1 MKTKHRD
8 TSLPAKSK
16 TEYFSFG
23 HKVVSVA
30 LAAVLMGFG
39 WPAVNPA
46 DIYAESDAPETAQ
59 SADDSSKADEA
70 KKEEAKKAAEEKAAK
85 EEAAKKAAEEKA
97 AKEKAQAEQQA
108 KQKAQE
114 KAAAEAKSDSEA
126 KAKEATEYTVSL
138 KLGNASIKIAG
149 SPQRLSAPASKVT
162 VPAKKDFKFTVDPD
176 NGCELSKVVAT
187 IAGSSKVLSAD
198 ASGVYCV
205 SASKLPNKVSLKLVT
220 KKKDQTKTAADV
232 TPVENAGNNTATD
245 ANQGANTDN
254 ADKADSSDNKADSSD
269 SDKSDK
275 SDKDDESDSTDKAEG
290 SDGSGSDAS
299 GDDQN
304 AGASTDAD
312 NASNNV
318 GDDTQANDQQGG
330 ILDLIAGALL
340 GDDASTAEENI
351 APAATGSVTISGADK
366 VAQFSTITLKAT
378 VSPSGTKG
386 TYKWSSSNDN
396 ILTVD
401 DNGKVTGVLRGSAT
415 VTVKFTAK
423 DGSVFTDSKDI
434 EVSASAS
441 TGSNALFY
449 YLNNP
454 DANLDGTANTGS
466 WKKMGTGKVNL
477 DGISSF
483 PADDGKTKIYDR
495 VGDRV
500 VSWPDGSKGSTY
512 SVKRGSSD
520 WTNIFNQYKSEIEKQ
535 LPGVTVTQDDVESIT
550 IVPYKLTNN
559 NDGKHVDCR
568 VVVKCKNLFTAKYFV
583 NDPSK
588 GDQGF
593 IEVAGKITYR
603 SGDTTKPADFNL
615 NYPATKTVGGVEYTF
630 SGWYTDEALTH
641 KASFPYTMNG
651 NVNFYAKYVAG
662 YQVNYDLA
670 GGAWSNSDSL
680 MYKAEAGT
688 SQVVRSEP
696 TREGYDFTGWTV
708 EGLTGTTTIASGQTF
723 VMPANNVTLT
733 ANWKKKEAPLTV
745 HYYWNGTT
753 NQVKADKTT
762 KAELDQAV
770 TETPASVEGYTPVST
785 DAQSVTIKAEGNE
798 ITFYYYKNVELVA
811 NSDTATYDG
820 TEKQVSGFTG
830 APEGAD
836 FGAISVGAKGTNAG
850 TYAAE
855 FPDGTKGQVDGTEKY
870 IVSKAANGKLVI
882 TPVADEVVVTIKGH

>member
-1 MKTKHRD
+1 M
-8 TSLPAKSK
+8 
-16 TEYFSFG
+16 
-23 HKVVSVA
+23 
-30 LAAVLMGFG
+30 
-39 WPAVNPA
+39 
-46 DIYAESDAPETAQ
+46 
-59 SADDSSKADEA
+59 
-70 KKEEAKKAAEEKAAK
+70 
-85 EEAAKKAAEEKA
+85 
-97 AKEKAQAEQQA
+97 
-108 KQKAQE
+108 
-114 KAAAEAKSDSEA
+114 
-126 KAKEATEYTVSL
+126 
-138 KLGNASIKIAG
+138 
-149 SPQRLSAPASKVT
+149 
-162 VPAKKDFKFTVDPD
+162 
-176 NGCELSKVVAT
+176 
-187 IAGSSKVLSAD
+187 
-198 ASGVYCV
+198 
-205 SASKLPNKVSLKLVT
+205 
-220 KKKDQTKTAADV
+220 
-232 TPVENAGNNTATD
+232 
-245 ANQGANTDN
+245 
-254 ADKADSSDNKADSSD
+254 
-269 SDKSDK
+269 
-275 SDKDDESDSTDKAEG
+275 
-290 SDGSGSDAS
+290 
-299 GDDQN
+299 
-304 AGASTDAD
+304 
-312 NASNNV
+312 
-318 GDDTQANDQQGG
+318 
-330 ILDLIAGALL
+330 
-340 GDDASTAEENI
+340 
-351 APAATGSVTISGADK
+351 
-366 VAQFSTITLKAT
+366 
-378 VSPSGTKG
+378 
-386 TYKWSSSNDN
+386 
-396 ILTVD
+396 
-401 DNGKVTGVLRGSAT
+401 
-415 VTVKFTAK
+415 
-423 DGSVFTDSKDI
+423 
-434 EVSASAS
+434 
-441 TGSNALFY
+441 
-449 YLNNP
+449 
-454 DANLDGTANTGS
+454 
-466 WKKMGTGKVNL
+466 
-477 DGISSF
+477 
-483 PADDGKTKIYDR
+483 
-495 VGDRV
+495 
-500 VSWPDGSKGSTY
+500 GSKGSTY

-762 KAELDQAV
+762 KAELDQTV

-882 TPVADEVVVTIKGH
+882 TPVADEVVVTIKGHQGGEAYNGNTQKVTGYDVVSSSNPLYKAEDLSLKGEAKATGTNAGTYDMGLKSSDFENKSANFTNVTFKVEDGKLVISKREVTLTSASDSKVYDGKPLTNDEVTVGGAGFAKGEGVTFDVTGSQTVVGSSDNAFTYEAKEGTDLKANYTITKNEGTLEVTPRSIEADGMQVDGPSDVPYDGKAHRWSPTVTDGGKALVEGADYEVSYDKGDFTNVTGPIKVTVTGKGNYEGSVERTYQVTQRQVTVHTGSASKVYDGKPLAKDEAFVENLVEGETVTIHATGSQTEVGSSANGYQLAWDGSARESNYHVAS